1 LKVTILP
8 AGNEIQTDAQTA
20 LLESALR
27 AGMNLPHS
35 CRGGN
40 CGSCRARVLSGE
52 FHYPNG
58 RPLGISD
65 AEIGDGLALLCQAR
79 ARSDMTIEV
88 RAVALAGE
96 ARVKRLPC
104 RIERCERWA
113 PDVMGVY
120 LRLPA
125 AEDFSFQAG
134 QYLDILLPG
143 GRRRSF
149 SIASPPAGSH
159 LIELHV
165 RLVPGGEFTAPL
177 FAQPADK
184 KLLSIEGP
192 LGQFAYRES
201 DAPMLLIG
209 GGTGLAPLKSI
220 IEHVVTAGLDRKMHL
235 FWGCRTERDLY
246 ADRWL
251 ESVAQRAPDFQ
262 YTRVLSEASPQW
274 AGARG
279 FVHEEVLRRVPD
291 LGRHDVYASG
301 PPAMI
306 GAVRSHFTARGASDA
321 RIYFDSFD
329 YAPDSAERHRRMAL
343 TSS

>member
-8 AGNEIQTDAQTA
+8 AGSGFQTDAKTSV
-20 LLESALR
+20 LESALS

-65 AEIGDGLALLCQAR
+65 AEIGEGLALLCQAR
-79 ARSDMTIEV
+79 ARSDMTIEI
-88 RAVALAGE
+88 RAIAPAGE
-96 ARVKRLPC
+96 ARSKRLPC
-104 RIERCERWA
+104 RIERCERWSH
-113 PDVMGVY
+113 DVMGVF

-125 AEDFSFQAG
+125 AEEFDFQAG
-134 QYLDILLPG
+134 QYLDVLLPG

-149 SIASPPAGSH
+149 SIASPPTGSH

-177 FAQPADK
+177 FAQPPEK
-184 KLLSIEGP
+184 KLLTIEGP
-192 LGQFAYRES
+192 LGQFGYRES

-220 IEHVVTAGLDRKMHL
+220 VEHAVTAGLGRKMNL
-235 FWGCRTERDLY
+235 FWGCRAERDLY
-246 ADRWL
+246 ADAWAR
-251 ESVAQRAPDFQ
+251 SVGQRMPQFR
-262 YTRVLSEASPQW
+262 YTPVLSEASSEW
-274 AGARG
+274 TGARG
-279 FVHEEVLRRVPD
+279 FVHEEVLRRVPE
-291 LGRHDVYASG
+291 LARHDIYASG

-306 GAVRSHFTARGASDA
+306 DAVRSHFVARGVPAD

-329 YAPDSAERHRRMAL
+329 YAPDSADRHRRMAL
-343 TSS
+343 TRS